1 MKKNLVVLLSVVAL
15 MGLTACESE
24 SYHTSET
31 NIEVTTTTD
40 SEPEAAETTAPED
53 TAAGEENKYDSD
65 TYNLRYFVND
75 EGNFVVYVPEQES
88 DYWRQ
93 ITINDADNTMDFVA
107 DEVDEESVYYVELKP
122 TIDDGTAQTIMGH
135 FTLENE
141 DEAVDFAIFDLE
153 ITGGKVTDILDSGFT
168 DDLDKVIG

>member
-31 NIEVTTTTD
+31 NIEVTTTSD
-40 SEPEAAETTAPED
+40 SEHEASETSAPED
-53 TAAGEENKYDSD
+53 TAAGEENKYDSE

-93 ITINDADNTMDFVA
+93 VTLNEAENTMEFVA
-107 DEVDEESVYYVELKP
+107 DEVV
-122 TIDDGTAQTIMGH
+122 
-135 FTLENE
+135 F
-141 DEAVDFAIFDLE
+141 
-153 ITGGKVTDILDSGFT
+153 
-168 DDLDKVIG
+168 